1 MNTRNANGFAWDDF
15 EVYLFDIDGTL
26 LHCEDAVHYFA
37 FCDALS
43 AIAGRPVNLDGVTT
57 HGNTDTGILR
67 DAFTLAGVSESR
79 WRPRLAE
86 ICARMSSFVD
96 EHKHELRI
104 RTLPQ
109 VGETLMRLRTMG
121 KLIGAA
127 TGNFESIGVQ
137 KLSAAGLL
145 PLFHFAAWSDG
156 LDQRAAVFANGVR
169 HAQTLAGMHARIVAV
184 GDTPADIRAAHQ
196 NGLAAVAVATGIYSF
211 EQLQG
216 EAPELC
222 IHSFEELAIP
232 A

>member
-15 EVYLFDIDGTL
+15 DIYLFDIDGTL

-67 DAFTLAGVSESR
+67 DAFTLAGVSESC
-79 WRPRLAE
+79 WRPHLAE

-96 EHKHELRI
+96 EHKHDFRI

-109 VGETLMRLRTMG
+109 VEETLMRLRTMG

-127 TGNFESIGVQ
+127 TGNLESIGVH

-156 LDQRAAVFANGVR
+156 LEQRAAVFANGVR
-169 HAQTLAGMHARIVAV
+169 HAQTHAGMHARIVAV

-196 NGLAAVAVATGIYSF
+196 NGLSAIAVATGIYSF
-211 EQLQG
+211 QQLQS